1 MQMKLLIP
9 AFAAVIITIS
19 FAMLHMANADSPI
32 LSSVQ
37 PNSKKDV
44 LNNTIIDNLRLAN
57 QSSQMWQEKL
67 HPNQSDQQ
75 QPLTANGLNSHNNKF
90 DNHSPSVISELPF

>member
-1 MQMKLLIP
+1 MKTSIS
-9 AFAAVIITIS
+9 AFAAILVIVF
-19 FAMLHMANADSPI
+19 FATLYMANADSPI
-32 LSSVQ
+32 LYSVQ
-37 PNSKKDV
+37 PNSKQDV
-44 LNNTIIDNLRLAN
+44 LNNTITDNLRLAN